1 MAPAPLEARISGLW
15 GLGGGEFRGVASIL
29 GHAGRA
35 LGHFIVSLLGLKRF
49 YLLIFFQ
56 SFKAPPSHKG
66 SV

>member
-1 MAPAPLEARISGLW
+1 M

>member
-1 MAPAPLEARISGLW
+1 MAPAPRGAGLGGFGGW
-15 GLGGGEFRGVASIL
+15 GGGEFRGVASIL